1 LTWVHDNIYA
11 AGGMHIPSNW
21 GAFADQTGAT
31 AILNLAPDHATK
43 FLGSSPTVFLWINI
57 TDESQ
62 AASSERLLAGR
73 FLFECVAEGRR
84 VLLHS
89 SLGRHRTRWAFVAYL
104 ILAGNSVKSALRQ
117 AADLPWLSPYHTD
130 TAAWDAFSETLG
142 TLSLGPSQITNHHAT
157 SF

>member
-21 GAFADQTGAT
+21 GAFADQTGVT
-31 AILNLAPDHATK
+31 GVLHLAPDRAAK
-43 FLGSSPTVFLWINI
+43 FFGPSPEVFLWLNI
-57 TDESQ
+57 ADERQ

-73 FLFECVAEGRR
+73 FLFECIAEGRQ

-89 SLGRHRTRWAFVAYL
+89 SIGRHRTRWAFVAYL
-104 ILAGNSVKSALRQ
+104 IIAGSSLRTALRQ
-117 AADLPWLSPYHTD
+117 AADPPWLSPYHTD
-130 TAAWDAFSETLG
+130 TAAWEAFAETLRAVSWRPLK
-142 TLSLGPSQITNHHAT
+142 TTNHRAT

>member
-1 LTWVHDNIYA
+1 MTWVDENIYA

-21 GAFADQTGAT
+21 GAFADQTGVT
-31 AILNLAPDHATK
+31 GVLHLAPDRAAK
-43 FLGSSPTVFLWINI
+43 FIGSSPKVFLWLNVA
-57 TDESQ
+57 DESQ

-104 ILAGNSVKSALRQ
+104 LIAGSSVRAALRQ

-130 TAAWDAFSETLG
+130 TAAWEAFAETLRA
-142 TLSLGPSQITNHHAT
+142 LSLRPSQTTNHRAM

>member
-21 GAFADQTGAT
+21 GAFADQTGVT
-31 AILNLAPDHATK
+31 GILHLAPDHAAK
-43 FLGSSPTVFLWINI
+43 FLGSSPEVFLWLNI

-62 AASSERLLAGR
+62 ASSSERLLAGR

-89 SLGRHRTRWAFVAYL
+89 SLGRHKTRWAFVAYL
-104 ILAGNSVKSALRQ
+104 ILTGSSVKSALRQ

-130 TAAWDAFSETLG
+130 TAAWEAFAETLR
-142 TLSLGPSQITNHHAT
+142 TLSLGPSQITNDQAT

>member
-21 GAFADQTGAT
+21 DAFADQTGVT
-31 AILNLAPDHATK
+31 GILHLAPDHPTRFIGA
-43 FLGSSPTVFLWINI
+43 SPELFLWLNI
-57 TDESQ
+57 ADENQ
-62 AASSERLLAGR
+62 AASNERLLAGR

-104 ILAGNSVKSALRQ
+104 LIAGSTVRAALRQ

-130 TAAWDAFSETLG
+130 KEAWEAFAETLG
-142 TLSLGPSQITNHHAT
+142 ALSSQPLGTNNHHVT

>member
-21 GAFADQTGAT
+21 GPFADQTGVT
-31 AILNLAPDHATK
+31 GILHFAPDRAAK
-43 FLGSSPTVFLWINI
+43 FIGSSPEVFLWVNI
-57 TDESQ
+57 ADENQ

-73 FLFECVAEGRR
+73 FLYECVAEGRR
-84 VLLHS
+84 ILLHS

-104 ILAGNSVKSALRQ
+104 MISGSSVRAALRQ

-130 TAAWDAFSETLG
+130 TAAWEAFAEMLRA
-142 TLSLGPSQITNHHAT
+142 L
-157 SF
+157 

>member
-21 GAFADQTGAT
+21 GAFADQTGVT
-31 AILNLAPDHATK
+31 GVLHLAPDSAAK
-43 FLGSSPTVFLWINI
+43 FFGSSPEVFLWLNI
-57 TDESQ
+57 ADESQ
-62 AASSERLLAGR
+62 AASRERLLAGR

-104 ILAGNSVKSALRQ
+104 LIAGSSVRAALRQ

-130 TAAWDAFSETLG
+130 TAAWEAFAETLRA
-142 TLSLGPSQITNHHAT
+142 LSLRPSQTTNHRAK